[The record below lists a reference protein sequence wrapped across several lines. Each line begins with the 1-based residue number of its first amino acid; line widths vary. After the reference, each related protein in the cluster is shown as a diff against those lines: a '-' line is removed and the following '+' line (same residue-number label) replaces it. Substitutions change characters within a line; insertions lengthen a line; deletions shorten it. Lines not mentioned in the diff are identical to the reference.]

1 MTANRSTT
9 SPYLRVAEDIRS
21 RIARGEIAVG
31 DRAPTTREVAKQWKV
46 AMATAARALGVLADQ
61 GVILVVPRVGSIVAR
76 PRAAAARETREVR
89 ERGERE
95 LTAARIVEGAIR
107 VADEEG
113 LDALSLRA
121 VASKVGAPVM
131 SLYRHVRSK
140 DDLVRL
146 MTDAALA
153 REPLP
158 AAPPKGWRAQLEV
171 AARVEW
177 CVFRQHPWLA
187 RVVNLTRPEPLPSA
201 ISFADWVFRA
211 LEETKLSAGEKMRMH
226 VLLHSYV
233 QGLAVN
239 VEAEANAAGETGMSN
254 EEWMHERG
262 EAFARMAA
270 SGKYPAFARVVGELG
285 DFEIEFESLF
295 EHGLK
300 AMLDGFDKCLA

>member
-1 MTANRSTT
+1 MTANRSAT

-31 DRAPTTREVAKQWKV
+31 DRAPTTREVAKHWKV

-61 GVILVVPRVGSIVAR
+61 GVIRVVPRVGSIVAR

-140 DDLVRL
+140 DDLLRL

-171 AARVEW
+171 AARAEW

-211 LEETKLSAGEKMRMH
+211 LEETRLSAGEKMRMH

-254 EEWMHERG
+254 EEWMHQRG
-262 EAFARMAA
+262 EAFSRMAA

-300 AMLDGFDKCLA
+300 TMLDGFEKGLG

>member
-1 MTANRSTT
+1 MTANRSAT

-61 GVILVVPRVGSIVAR
+61 GVIRVVPRVGSIVAR

-140 DDLVRL
+140 DDLLRL

-171 AARVEW
+171 AARAEW

-211 LEETKLSAGEKMRMH
+211 LEETRLSAGEKMRMH

-254 EEWMHERG
+254 EEWMHQRG
-262 EAFARMAA
+262 EAFSRMAA

-300 AMLDGFDKCLA
+300 TMLDGFEKGLG

>member
-1 MTANRSTT
+1 MTLNRPPT
-9 SPYLRVAEDIRS
+9 SPYLRVAEDIRG

-61 GVILVVPRVGSIVAR
+61 GVIRVVPRVGSIVAR

-140 DDLVRL
+140 DDLLRL

-158 AAPPKGWRAQLEV
+158 ATPPKGWRAQLEV
-171 AARVEW
+171 AARAEW

-262 EAFARMAA
+262 EAFSRMAA